1 LKTVQQSFTQIT
13 KQKSQTD
20 SRITEIDLAIKLT
33 TMNKDTKKPLFPSQ
47 ILKDLTIVDCWLT
60 TESLVIQHVYN
71 GQDYTLSLTQDKA
84 IDLLKKYG
92 IIEDHK
98 MMDVKVC
105 DEDGYSV
112 WVPWYDFAIN
122 YTLTETDAR
131 EIICGELSEDSLN
144 EWAECVKSIPDVIK
158 RNIPNSNVDPVFQSI
173 LNSIFPYGSNL

>member
-13 KQKSQTD
+13 KQKSQKD
-20 SRITEIDLAIKLT
+20 SRITENQSG
-33 TMNKDTKKPLFPSQ
+33 NKINDMTNINKKPLFPSQ
-47 ILKDLTIVDCWLT
+47 ILKDLSIVDQWLT
-60 TESLVIQHVYN
+60 TESLIVQYVYK
-71 GQDYTLSLTQDKA
+71 GMDYTFGVTEDKA
-84 IDLLKKYG
+84 IELFKKYG

-131 EIICGELSEDSLN
+131 EIICGEISEDSLN
-144 EWAECVKSIPDVIK
+144 DWAECVKSIP
-158 RNIPNSNVDPVFQSI
+158 SI
-173 LNSIFPYGSNL
+173 ISSVYHGSNL